1 MHSDSPCGHA
11 EELFCNFYP
20 PRKILCNIQI
30 TMSWFRI
37 LVYALPCQNLP
48 HYREVNTYILL
59 SVANGRCLVSQQE
72 FIWILSTFSGWGRDA
87 IRSEDCELQSLL
99 WQSPWGWLF
108 FFLTQWGNRKS
119 SKAVSKEGEFLKWGF
134 YSQTEIQT
142 QLMSGRQ
149 KTVNKNPHLPGKS
162 QCRLSFTEWQ
172 LFRAWAYCAG
182 SQAPHVGRARVC
194 VYRKMPYCVMERLH
208 SYPCEFS
215 PNFGYFPYCHSRLLC
230 FSEIWY
236 QHGLVIFIEN
246 HGGYSRWFQAQQRK
260 LERGFL
266 KM

>member
-1 MHSDSPCGHA
+1 MQSAVRTVSYSHCSD
-11 EELFCNFYP
+11 
-20 PRKILCNIQI
+20 R
-30 TMSWFRI
+30 
-37 LVYALPCQNLP
+37 AL
-48 HYREVNTYILL
+48 E
-59 SVANGRCLVSQQE
+59 AG
-72 FIWILSTFSGWGRDA
+72 F
-87 IRSEDCELQSLL
+87 
-99 WQSPWGWLF
+99 F

-119 SKAVSKEGEFLKWGF
+119 SKAVSKEGEFQKWGF

-162 QCRLSFTEWQ
+162 QHRPSFTEWQ